1 MALSRMFASLS
12 NRLSEGPFVS
22 EEPNLPSGGHSGY
35 RPEDYRTQSRR
46 VRSQGLYRNQ
56 GQQPL
61 GYSGS
66 FTMPQLSAG
75 TTSVQPVMNVT
86 GTVPQTVMGYM
97 GTAPQPVVNSGM
109 NAVPGTAPQPAYP
122 PVRQGYP
129 AAQQGYPAAQQPQGY
144 PAMQQG
150 YPARQ
155 PAYPPVQQPA
165 YPQAQQGY
173 PAQNVPAQ
181 ATVPQPPVQDHGRR
195 KGAQAPTDY
204 SMSSYSGAIPQ
215 MPAGYQQNWPQRE
228 QKPYQSKFRQEAPAP
243 QQPER
248 NRRAFQPQAQPPVP
262 QPQPQMQPQMPLF
275 QPQANNPVAQIP
287 QNPNAAQPLRREGN
301 VTYMPNLY
309 VGNDGAAYRHVE
321 RLTQP
326 MSASTCYRLIEFM
339 RNGETVIVNTELIQD
354 ERENQ
359 RCLDLLYGAA
369 YTMNCSFTR
378 ISAKSIYLIAPSTVS
393 VISYES
399 IRQMNEQDQA
409 VRWPGNDSALL
420 SGNRPRHT
428 PVFGNARA
436 AQ

>member
-66 FTMPQLSAG
+66 FSLSQPQPN
-75 TTSVQPVMNVT
+75 TTAPQPVMGYT
-86 GTVPQTVMGYM
+86 GTAPQTVMGYV
-97 GTAPQPVVNSGM
+97 GTAPQPVINTGM
-109 NAVPGTAPQPAYP
+109 NTAYPAAMRQQAYPPVQQGYPPVQQGYP

-129 AAQQGYPAAQQPQGY
+129 AAPQQGYPQQ
-144 PAMQQG
+144 A
-150 YPARQ
+150 
-155 PAYPPVQQPA
+155 
-165 YPQAQQGY
+165 
-173 PAQNVPAQ
+173 VPQ
-181 ATVPQPPVQDHGRR
+181 ATVQQPPVQERNSYR
-195 KGAQAPTDY
+195 KGGQAPTDY

-215 MPAGYQQNWPQRE
+215 QPSGYQQNWPQRE
-228 QKPYQSKFRQEAPAP
+228 QKPYQNKFRQEAPVP

-248 NRRAFQPQAQPPVP
+248 NRRAFQPQPQQAVP
-262 QPQPQMQPQMPLF
+262 QFQPQMQQM
-275 QPQANNPVAQIP
+275 QPQAPQMQAQAANYMPQIP
-287 QNPNAAQPLRREGN
+287 QNPNATQPLRREGN

-378 ISAKSIYLIAPSTVS
+378 ISAKSIYLIAPSSVS

-420 SGNRPRHT
+420 SGNRPRHA

>member
-150 YPARQ
+150 YPQARQ
-155 PAYPPVQQPA
+155 PAYPPAQQPA

-339 RNGETVIVNTELIQD
+339 RPGPALRRGLHDELQLHPDLRQEHLPDRAVHGLRHLLRVHPAD
-354 ERENQ
+354 ERAGPGGPLARQ
-359 RCLDLLYGAA
+359 RQCSAQREPPAA
-369 YTMNCSFTR
+369 H
-378 ISAKSIYLIAPSTVS
+378 AGL
-393 VISYES
+393 
-399 IRQMNEQDQA
+399 RQ
-409 VRWPGNDSALL
+409 
-420 SGNRPRHT
+420 RPRSAVSGT
-428 PVFGNARA
+428 GRPCARRKPGA
-436 AQ
+436 P